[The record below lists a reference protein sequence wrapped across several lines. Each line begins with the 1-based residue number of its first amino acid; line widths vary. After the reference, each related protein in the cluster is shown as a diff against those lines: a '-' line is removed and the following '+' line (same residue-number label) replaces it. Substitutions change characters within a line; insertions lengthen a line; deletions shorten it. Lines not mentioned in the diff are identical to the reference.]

1 MEGMWYS
8 MALFYDDK
16 ELGVAYT
23 TVAMANLVSG
33 VVGGPIAACL
43 LSMDGVAHLH
53 GWQWLFLMEGV
64 PAVALGV
71 TLWLALSKDLG
82 SANFLARDEQEWL
95 LMRCFILLLL
105 PSLTQ
110 FGS

>member
-1 MEGMWYS
+1 MWYS

-23 TVAMANLVSG
+23 TVAMATSVAG

-53 GWQWLFLMEGV
+53 GWQWLFLLEGV
-64 PAVALGV
+64 PAVALGAA
-71 TLWLALSKDLG
+71 LWLALAKDPG
-82 SANFLARDEQEWL
+82 SASFLAQDERDWL
-95 LMRCFILLLL
+95 LMR
-105 PSLTQ
+105 
-110 FGS
+110 